1 MNQVLFQRQFDLSYE
16 SLAHIR
22 RILDDR
28 ADALQLS
35 PDVMQSIKLVCSEYC
50 ANLLDHQQKPATRCT
65 ISYGKVAGKY
75 RFAITDNGSPWPA
88 QSQHLSDAVLP
99 DLPCES
105 GMGLAIIKA
114 TFPDFSYHIHPDHNK
129 IEFSLPLQS
138 DRKHLVIVD
147 DSRSQLAMLTSYLD
161 QNYQLSIFSQADD
174 ALKWLQTNHCD
185 LILTDL
191 WMPNINGL
199 EFRRQ
204 VGHLRHHRLLPFV
217 FLSGDTASDTMSAVT
232 QSGIDDFLA
241 KPIEKRH
248 LLQVLDRVLKRHN
261 HLLDAFEDNLLQR
274 LEHMTP
280 LKGEHQ
286 TTTSITL
293 GNFDIQLSRKPEI
306 SGDFF
311 IHQTLADG
319 SDLVILGDLMGHGI
333 VAKAN
338 GGNCFG
344 LIQGLLLNPN
354 QSPTQLCQ
362 RLNQHL
368 YQAQS
373 NNLVCLL
380 IIHLSMEN
388 TVVLY
393 NAGMPKPILCD
404 TSCQH
409 IDEAVGL
416 LGLFDT
422 LQLEACQLTMSPG
435 NSLHG
440 YSDGLLES
448 VLPEQERKDMTK
460 MPIDERH
467 QYLWQRNPD
476 NHEDDRTLV
485 TLSYHNERPLG

>member
-22 RILDDR
+22 RVLDDR
-28 ADALQLS
+28 ASALQLS
-35 PDVMQSIKLVCSEYC
+35 PDLIQSIKLVCSEYC
-50 ANLLDHQQKPATRCT
+50 ANLLDHQHMPATLCT
-65 ISYGKVAGKY
+65 ISYGKFAGQY

-88 QSQHLSDAVLP
+88 QTQHLSDAVLP
-99 DLPCES
+99 DSPCES

-114 TFPDFSYHIHPDHNK
+114 TFPDFSYQILHDHNK
-129 IEFSLPLQS
+129 IEFTLPLQS
-138 DRKHLVIVD
+138 ARKHLVIVD
-147 DSRSQLAMLTSYLD
+147 DSRSQLTMLTSYLE

-174 ALKWLQTNHCD
+174 ALKWLSTNHCD
-185 LILTDL
+185 LVLTDL

-204 VGHLRHHRLLPFV
+204 VSHLRHHRLLPFI
-217 FLSGDTASDTMSAVT
+217 FLSGDNSSDTMSAVT

-241 KPIEKRH
+241 KPINKRH

-274 LEHMTP
+274 LEHATP
-280 LKGEHQ
+280 LGADHQ
-286 TTTSITL
+286 TTTTSITV
-293 GNFDIQLSRKPEI
+293 GNINVQLSREPEI

-319 SDLVILGDLMGHGI
+319 SEMMILGDLMGHGI

-338 GGNCFG
+338 GGMCYG
-344 LIQGLLLNPN
+344 LIQGLLLNPD
-354 QSPTQLCQ
+354 QTPAQFCKQ
-362 RLNQHL
+362 LNQHL
-368 YQAQS
+368 YHVQS

-380 IIHLSMEN
+380 VIHLSTKN
-388 TVVLY
+388 TVTLY

-404 TSCQH
+404 TTCQH
-409 IDEAVGL
+409 IDETVGL

-422 LQLEACQLTMSPG
+422 LQIEACQLTMNEG
-435 NSLHG
+435 LSLHG
-440 YSDGLLES
+440 YSDGMLES
-448 VLPEQERKDMTK
+448 ALPAKERKIMAR
-460 MPIDERH
+460 MSIEERH

-485 TLSYHNERPLG
+485 TLSCKH